1 MSLYFLKKYK
11 LIIFNTG
18 KISIEQ
24 SKIWKA
30 VNGAVKLFTA
40 VEMFLVKLEKSRYQ
54 YIMKERHTVIMN
66 ACSLF

>member
-30 VNGAVKLFTA
+30 VNGAVKLFAA
-40 VEMFLVKLEKSRYQ
+40 VEMFLVKLEKSRY
-54 YIMKERHTVIMN
+54 
-66 ACSLF
+66 